1 MTQPRLSDRLAVA
14 ARGRGLP
21 DGALDRFAARA
32 HDEGVLDVAYATLAT
47 PVGELLVAATRRGVV
62 RISYL
67 DWFAADRTL
76 AELSE
81 RVSPRVLEAP
91 ERLDDL
97 RRELHEYFEGD
108 RRTFD
113 VRLDRSL
120 LGPFAKKVLGRT
132 ARIPYGEVSTYAEV
146 AKAAGSPRA
155 SRAAGN
161 ALASNPIPIVIPCHR
176 VLRSGGGMGG
186 YTGGLERKAQLLTL
200 EGALDPE
207 PEPPRS

>member
-1 MTQPRLSDRLAVA
+1 MTQPRLSNRLTAA

-21 DGALDRFAARA
+21 EGALDRFATRA
-32 HDEGVLDVAYATLAT
+32 AADGLVDVAYTTLDT

-67 DWFAADRTL
+67 DWFPADQTL
-76 AELSE
+76 ASLSE

-97 RRELHEYFEGD
+97 RRELDEYFDGG
-108 RRTFD
+108 RRAFD

-120 LGPFAKKVLGRT
+120 LGPFARKVLGRT
-132 ARIPYGEVSTYAEV
+132 ARIPYGQVSTYTEV
-146 AKAAGSPRA
+146 ATAAGSPRA

-161 ALASNPIPIVIPCHR
+161 ALARNPIPIVIPCHR

-186 YTGGLERKAQLLTL
+186 YAGGLERKAQLLAL
-200 EGALDPE
+200 EG
-207 PEPPRS
+207 RVS